1 MSCVRR
7 HSMDPDILGA
17 LAELAWPILAAVV
30 LFALLP
36 TIIRV
41 ARSRAV
47 SIKYGNMEISVQDAS
62 DQIRRQ
68 IDDLQDQVRAL
79 QGHPGRQTRATT
91 EDLEIIAEPPTTEQA
106 APLTILW
113 VDDHPKNNAHEIA
126 KLQSEGWEITTVGS
140 TGDALDF
147 LGNRA
152 GPPTLII
159 SDMGRWE
166 GLIQRKRAGIDLIK
180 AVRNSGLEIPI
191 YIYASSKAVQ
201 SFKREVRQFS
211 NADIT
216 DSPIELFDLVRNATA
231 AASRTS

>member
-1 MSCVRR
+1 
-7 HSMDPDILGA
+7 MDPDVLGA
-17 LAELAWPILAAVV
+17 LADLAWPILAAAV

-47 SIKYGNMEISVQDAS
+47 SIKYGDMEISVQDAS

-79 QGHPGRQTRATT
+79 QGHPRERTRLAT
-91 EDLEIIAEPPTTEQA
+91 EELEVLPEAPAIEQA
-106 APLTILW
+106 AQRSILW

-140 TGDALDF
+140 TGDALGF
-147 LGNRA
+147 LGDRA
-152 GPPTLII
+152 EPPTLII

-180 AVRNSGLEIPI
+180 AVRNSGLAIPI
-191 YIYASSKAVQ
+191 YIYASTKAVQ
-201 SFKREVRQFS
+201 SFKQEVRQYPE
-211 NADIT
+211 AEIT
-216 DSPIELFDLVRNATA
+216 DSPLELFDLVRKAATA
-231 AASRTS
+231 ASLNSK